1 MNWEGWS
8 RDAASL
14 MKTRTRNLMKRY
26 ALGAGDRF
34 EWDLES
40 SQMTI
45 GTTRFG
51 IVTVGTMTG
60 DTFRWAW
67 DDESIPKASKT
78 GLEQVR
84 AFGEANGIALLTE
97 PAGPDGLAR
106 GHECLAVAGRLLD
119 ASAVLVDKTDAG
131 FIFFALREPPS

>member
-34 EWDLES
+34 EWDLEA

-45 GTTRFG
+45 GTSPRAERHTLGGPEVAR
-51 IVTVGTMTG
+51 
-60 DTFRWAW
+60 
-67 DDESIPKASKT
+67 DE
-78 GLEQVR
+78 
-84 AFGEANGIALLTE
+84 
-97 PAGPDGLAR
+97 AR
-106 GHECLAVAGRLLD
+106 GATERIDDVTACRRD
-119 ASAVLVDKTDAG
+119 
-131 FIFFALREPPS
+131 E

>member
-34 EWDLES
+34 EWDLEE

-67 DDESIPKASKT
+67 DDESIPKAAKT

-84 AFGEANGIALLTE
+84 AFGEANGIALLTQ
-97 PAGPDGLAR
+97 PTGPDGLAR

-119 ASAVLVDKTDAG
+119 ASAILVDKTDAG